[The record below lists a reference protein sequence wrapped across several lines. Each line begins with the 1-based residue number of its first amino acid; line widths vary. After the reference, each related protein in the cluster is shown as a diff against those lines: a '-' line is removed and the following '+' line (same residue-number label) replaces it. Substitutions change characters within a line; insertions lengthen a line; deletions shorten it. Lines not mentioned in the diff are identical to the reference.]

1 MSSCAYANIL
11 GEPGKGVHSS
21 RIGPFAL
28 ADTIATIIAA
38 IVTSMIF
45 KIPLLYSFVGWFVAG
60 EILHYIFGVDSAF
73 LEYIGMTPKCD

>member
-38 IVTSMIF
+38 IITAYVYNINVW
-45 KIPLLYSFVGWFVAG
+45 YSLIGWFVAG
-60 EILHYIFGVDSAF
+60 EVLHWIFGVRSAALVGAGLTRPCF
-73 LEYIGMTPKCD
+73 